1 MTTFLLL
8 RHAHSS
14 ANEKGLLAGQLTGI
28 GLSKIGIEQSDGL
41 VKNFADSRIDRI
53 ISSPLQRCLET
64 VTPLA
69 HQRKKKIHTNAAFI
83 EMDYGTWSGKKLT
96 DLARKREWKEIQK
109 TPASFI
115 FPEGEGFHEAQR
127 RVERELKKLSRKY
140 PRQTILIV
148 THGDIIKLAL
158 ATTSETPLNNFQRY
172 VVDTCSLS
180 EIHWNARGRWVM
192 RSNSRMVTIKSK
204 KKSLR
209 HRKSLGGGSGV

>member
-28 GLSKIGIEQSDGL
+28 GLSKIGVQQSDGL

-53 ISSPLQRCLET
+53 ISSPLQRCVET

-115 FPEGEGFHEAQR
+115 FPEGEGFQEAHR
-127 RVERELKKLSRKY
+127 RVERELKKFRK
-140 PRQTILIV
+140 
-148 THGDIIKLAL
+148 DF
-158 ATTSETPLNNFQRY
+158 SLNQIP
-172 VVDTCSLS
+172 VV
-180 EIHWNARGRWVM
+180 AR
-192 RSNSRMVTIKSK
+192 
-204 KKSLR
+204 
-209 HRKSLGGGSGV
+209 

>member
-41 VKNFADSRIDRI
+41 VKNFTDLRIDRI
-53 ISSPLQRCLET
+53 ISSPLQRCVET

-69 HQRKKKIHTNAAFI
+69 HQRRKRIHMNAAFI

-96 DLARKREWKEIQK
+96 DLARKREWKQIQK
-109 TPASFI
+109 TPASFT

-127 RVERELKKLSRKY
+127 RVEKELKKLSRKY

-158 ATTSETPLNNFQRY
+158 ATTSGTQLNSFQRY

-180 EIHWNARGRWVM
+180 ELHWSARGRWVM
-192 RSNSRMVTIKSK
+192 RSNSRMVTIKGK
-204 KKSLR
+204 KRLSR

>member
-28 GLSKIGIEQSDGL
+28 GLSKIGVQQSDGL

-53 ISSPLQRCLET
+53 ISSPLQRCIET

-69 HQRKKKIHTNAAFI
+69 NHLKKRIHTDAAFI
-83 EMDYGTWSGKKLT
+83 EMDYGTWSGKKLNE
-96 DLARKREWKEIQK
+96 LARKREWKQIQK
-109 TPASFI
+109 TPAAFV

-127 RVERELKKLSRKY
+127 RVEKELKKLSRKY

-158 ATTSETPLNNFQRY
+158 ATTSGTPLNSFQRY

-180 EIHWNARGRWVM
+180 ELHWSARGRWVM
-192 RSNSRMVTIKSK
+192 RSNSRIVTIKGK
-204 KKSLR
+204 KKSLL